1 MSRSVSRFPHGRVIL
16 PEQNYDKTCV
26 VTVIGHD
33 GITGSKLRHKDINHV
48 LLRVINNLHI
58 RVDFNFPS
66 CGDVFDLSSNP
77 DLFNLVM
84 WTLLP
89 HRRPGGG
96 RVHPFNVNINKN
108 DWHAVTCKLLVI
120 T

>member
-33 GITGSKLRHKDINHV
+33 RITGSKLRHKDINH
-48 LLRVINNLHI
+48 LLLIVINNLHI

-66 CGDVFDLSSNP
+66 CGDVFDLSNP

-84 WTLLP
+84 WTLS
-89 HRRPGGG
+89 RTGG
-96 RVHPFNVNINKN
+96 R
-108 DWHAVTCKLLVI
+108 AEAESTLSM
-120 T
+120 